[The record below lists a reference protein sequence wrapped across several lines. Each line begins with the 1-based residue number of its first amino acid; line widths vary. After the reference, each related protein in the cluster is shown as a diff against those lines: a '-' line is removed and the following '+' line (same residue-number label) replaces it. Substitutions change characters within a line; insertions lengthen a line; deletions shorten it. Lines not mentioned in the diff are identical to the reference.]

1 MMTERGE
8 QVRAI
13 AVRLWEDAG
22 KPMFRDEEFWLA
34 AERQLDSGDQSP
46 AEYQE
51 DAVAEQQERT
61 AEQMEDLHRH
71 GNPFTQQ
78 ELADKEREAKER
90 APGDRPPP
98 RRPEAREE
106 HRSER
111 PEDHRRAEAPPPTPS
126 TAERVPPRR

>member
-1 MMTERGE
+1 MTEREE
-8 QVRAI
+8 QVRAV

-34 AERQLDSGDQSP
+34 AEQRLDSGDQTP

-51 DAVAEQQERT
+51 DAVAEQQVRT

-98 RRPEAREE
+98 RRPE
-106 HRSER
+106 ER
-111 PEDHRRAEAPPPTPS
+111 HAAPPPTPS